1 MIDRSRVVSIH
12 PYFKVKPGKLEEA
25 RAILRK
31 FVERAAGETEIL
43 HYDFTL
49 RDDVVFCREAYIGAE
64 GLLTHLANVGEV
76 LQEMLGV
83 ADVARLEVHGSA
95 SELAK
100 LESSLG
106 PMNPEW
112 YVFECGLER

>member
-1 MIDRSRVVSIH
+1 MIDPSRVVSIH
-12 PYFKVKPGKLEEA
+12 PYFKVKAGKLEEV

-43 HYDFTL
+43 YYDFTL

-64 GLLTHLANVGEV
+64 GLLAHLTNVGEI
-76 LQEMLGV
+76 LQEMLAA
-83 ADVARLEVHGSA
+83 ADVMRLEVHGA
-95 SELAK
+95 AAELEK
-100 LESSLG
+100 LKDALG